1 MDIYLLSFLGIV
13 VGSIFLTVY
22 NYLWKL
28 LSDPN
33 LAFDL
38 KYWITML
45 VAVLLTIM
53 STPLLFLNVQIP
65 AGSDFY
71 VFITMVAYGF
81 TVNQVINKPISYL
94 VKTAGGMTG
103 AH

>member
-13 VGSIFLTVY
+13 VGSIFLTIY

-28 LSDPN
+28 LGDPD
-33 LAFDL
+33 LTFDL

-65 AGSDFY
+65 QGSDFY
-71 VFITMVAYGF
+71 IFITMVAYGF

-94 VKTAGGMTG
+94 VKTAGGTSSEQ
-103 AH
+103 

>member
-1 MDIYLLSFLGIV
+1 MDIYLLSFMGIV
-13 VGSIFLTVY
+13 VGSIFLTIY

-28 LSDPN
+28 LADPD
-33 LAFDL
+33 LAFDQ

-53 STPLLFLNVQIP
+53 STPLLFLNVDIP
-65 AGSDFY
+65 LGSDFY

-81 TVNQVINKPISYL
+81 TVNQVINKPVSYL
-94 VKTAGGMTG
+94 VKAAGGNIG
-103 AH
+103 EQ